1 VWARRHSGLTW
12 LLLAHV
18 PALFGYGVL
27 RGYRPGAAAG
37 EVAVLL
43 LPAGVA
49 LASRVGREVRSAST
63 SLGLV
68 IAASVLVHFAGGA
81 IEAHFHF
88 FVIIAFLTLY
98 QAWPP
103 FLLALVYV
111 VVEHRL
117 AGALDPHAVY
127 DHPGD
132 VVHPWRWAAV
142 HGGFVL
148 AASFANVISW
158 RLTEQEALRDG
169 LTGLPNRTSL
179 LDTLDKALGG
189 RDRAG
194 TAVLFLDLDNFKDA
208 NDAYGHDTGD
218 ALLVALAQRLQR
230 LLRPCDVLARLGG
243 DEFAVVLRD
252 QELLSRDAEGAAAVD
267 TVAAVGERLLAAAE
281 APTRIGGLTLIAGA
295 SIGWARAETHSSAAE
310 LLRNADL
317 AMYEAKRSGGGR
329 VTAYDP
335 GLHRA
340 AVRRIELEA
349 ELRVALAE
357 GQFVVHYQPVADL
370 PTGRMTGTEALVRWQ
385 HPTRGLLPPA
395 EFITATEQSGL
406 IIPLGAWV
414 LRTACAQTA
423 SWQQTQPDQAPLTVA
438 VNLAARQILDRT
450 LVTEVT
456 AALHDSGLDPSSLC
470 LEITEGSVISDLPAV
485 LPTLHAL
492 RAAGISLALD
502 DFGTG
507 YSSLSYLQ
515 QLPVDSVKI
524 DRSFVADL
532 DLVAPKKQ
540 IVLAIIELAHALGLS
555 VTAEGA
561 ETWNQLALL
570 SQMRSDK
577 VQGYLLG
584 RPVPADEI
592 ARLIARGGPL
602 ATRPGDSVPVACALS
617 A

>member
-1 VWARRHSGLTW
+1 MWARRHGGLTW

-18 PALFGYGVL
+18 PALFGFGVL
-27 RGYRPGAAAG
+27 RGYRPGAAAL

-43 LPAGVA
+43 LPAGLA
-49 LASRVGREVRSAST
+49 LASRVAREVRSAST

-98 QAWPP
+98 QAWAP

-111 VVEHRL
+111 VVEHGL

-169 LTGLPNRTSL
+169 LTGLPNRASL
-179 LDTLDKALGG
+179 LDTLDNALGG

-218 ALLVALAQRLQR
+218 VLLVALAQRLR
-230 LLRPCDVLARLGG
+230 GLLRPCDVLARLGG

-252 QELLSRDAEGAAAVD
+252 QEPLSRDGEAAAAAAD
-267 TVAAVGERLLAAAE
+267 AVAAVGERLLAAVE
-281 APTRIGGLTLIAGA
+281 APTRIGGLTLIVGA

-329 VTAYDP
+329 VAAYDA

-370 PTGRMTGTEALVRWQ
+370 PTGRITGTENVFE
-385 HPTRGLLPPA
+385 RG
-395 EFITATEQSGL
+395 
-406 IIPLGAWV
+406 
-414 LRTACAQTA
+414 
-423 SWQQTQPDQAPLTVA
+423 
-438 VNLAARQILDRT
+438 
-450 LVTEVT
+450 
-456 AALHDSGLDPSSLC
+456 
-470 LEITEGSVISDLPAV
+470 
-485 LPTLHAL
+485 
-492 RAAGISLALD
+492 
-502 DFGTG
+502 
-507 YSSLSYLQ
+507 
-515 QLPVDSVKI
+515 
-524 DRSFVADL
+524 
-532 DLVAPKKQ
+532 
-540 IVLAIIELAHALGLS
+540 
-555 VTAEGA
+555 
-561 ETWNQLALL
+561 
-570 SQMRSDK
+570 
-577 VQGYLLG
+577 
-584 RPVPADEI
+584 
-592 ARLIARGGPL
+592 
-602 ATRPGDSVPVACALS
+602 
-617 A
+617 